1 MKKQL
6 LKESGI
12 RNITQLAKNY
22 PKAKIYFHQDL
33 DGVTSALAMKKY
45 LESYGVEVIDAEI
58 TQYGPREFAVKKPK
72 FGEKVMA
79 VLVDFAHGKDWFT
92 IHTDHHDSQ
101 TGVKKDT
108 STSFKHARSNVETLS
123 QDVSP
128 KDIFIGT
135 DIKLIKIVDS
145 ADFLANNLTTKDV
158 INYIHKF
165 DKGITFERNKI
176 LKGLT
181 INKILLAFKGA
192 KLPDG
197 INFLERLVM
206 ECEPSMTSIYNKMM
220 QLILDYGLMKKIEPI
235 IRQEFLETA
244 EEIQDEKRKREL
256 EIRAIEKQLQKNKDV
271 YLQQVRA
278 SEKTSLLPLGEPQTD
293 ADEERLV
300 GSIASIAVKEGA
312 GGGNMS
318 VKGAYD
324 RYAAFE
330 KYENEKNPPDFQLV
344 TWTPVGL
351 LQVSCNPYKKKV
363 ISNVDLGAMKDKI
376 LEEERS
382 YLEPLR
388 VTVADL
394 KYVAESDKSFVP
406 GESVG
411 FRKDDLLSFYNE
423 TVEGLDSIPENFK
436 TDSKEFQP
444 GKFSNVKSWQN
455 YITKL
460 MDKPYKDLKG
470 YEKNALNSVTV
481 SVFEVIK
488 KNSGGHPCITNFQ
501 VSPLGQ
507 RIGSGPDAKPV
518 KEYLPIIKEKFLQK
532 LGKLI
537 GLGGKPKT
545 TDVNENYFRDIIKK
559 VIKG

>member
-1 MKKQL
+1 
-6 LKESGI
+6 
-12 RNITQLAKNY
+12 
-22 PKAKIYFHQDL
+22 
-33 DGVTSALAMKKY
+33 
-45 LESYGVEVIDAEI
+45 
-58 TQYGPREFAVKKPK
+58 
-72 FGEKVMA
+72 
-79 VLVDFAHGKDWFT
+79 
-92 IHTDHHDSQ
+92 
-101 TGVKKDT
+101 
-108 STSFKHARSNVETLS
+108 
-123 QDVSP
+123 
-128 KDIFIGT
+128 
-135 DIKLIKIVDS
+135 
-145 ADFLANNLTTKDV
+145 
-158 INYIHKF
+158 
-165 DKGITFERNKI
+165 
-176 LKGLT
+176 
-181 INKILLAFKGA
+181 
-192 KLPDG
+192 
-197 INFLERLVM
+197 M
-206 ECEPSMTSIYNKMM
+206 ECEPSMTSIYNKMI

-235 IRQEFLETA
+235 IRQEFQETA
-244 EEIQDEKRKREL
+244 EEIEDEKRKKEL
-256 EIRAIEKQLQKNKDV
+256 EIRMIQKQLQKNKDV

-300 GSIASIAVKEGA
+300 GSIASIAVKEGS

-330 KYENEKNPPDFQLV
+330 KYENEKNPPNFQLV

-351 LQVSCNPYKKKV
+351 LQVSCNPYKEKV
-363 ISNVDLGAMKDKI
+363 ISNVDLGKIKNEI

-411 FRKDDLLSFYNE
+411 FRKNDLLSFYDE
-423 TVEGLDSIPENFK
+423 TIEGLDSIPVEFK
-436 TDSKEFQP
+436 TVSKEFQP

-501 VSPLGQ
+501 VSPLGR
-507 RIGSGPDAKPV
+507 RIGSAPDAKSV

-545 TDVNENYFRDIIKK
+545 TDVNENYFRNLIKK
-559 VIKG
+559 AIKG